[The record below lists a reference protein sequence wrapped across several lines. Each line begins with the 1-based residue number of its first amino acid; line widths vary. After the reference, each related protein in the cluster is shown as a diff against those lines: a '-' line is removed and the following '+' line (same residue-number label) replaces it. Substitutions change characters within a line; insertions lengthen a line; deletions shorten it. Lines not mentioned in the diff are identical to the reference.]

1 MKLFILIFL
10 ISVVRACM
18 TSTLATGTCTLSAD
32 LNLTFCKGHVSEYV
46 CIPLNNSDWP
56 WDIYDKETEVRS
68 VFVLEMENIMNLEA
82 EGITSAFSTN
92 SDCTITLIE
101 IMCRMNIP
109 YCINDT
115 SYNVCG
121 AGCTYLNQNCIK
133 NIKVCDLNA
142 DINSN
147 NSFCEF
153 GHYLVISIIYLYV

>member
-82 EGITSAFSTN
+82 EGITS
-92 SDCTITLIE
+92 
-101 IMCRMNIP
+101 
-109 YCINDT
+109 
-115 SYNVCG
+115 YNVCG

-142 DINSN
+142 DINSY

-153 GHYLVISIIYLYV
+153 GQYLVISIIYLYV